1 MSISDDRPTP
11 RRRRVA
17 PPLGDPMVPSTPPV
31 QGVAPYAQPAVAA
44 AAPTRPEAVP
54 STSDR
59 IAPVEEMPAKAA
71 ENRVG
76 ETGRDVADL
85 LASFAAPKSGSEAT
99 VATYLRTSPAAREQF
114 LELAAIS
121 GRSQREVFELIV
133 ADFYRRLK
141 SGSVD

>member
-44 AAPTRPEAVP
+44 AAPTRPEAAP

-59 IAPVEEMPAKAA
+59 TDMEGEPVRGNK
-71 ENRVG
+71 NQVG
-76 ETGRDVADL
+76 EKGRDAADL

-141 SGSVD
+141 SGEE

>member
-1 MSISDDRPTP
+1 MSISDERPTP

-17 PPLGDPMVPSTPPV
+17 PPLGDPMVPSTPPI
-31 QGVAPYAQPAVAA
+31 QGVEPYAQPAVPV
-44 AAPTRPEAVP
+44 AAPTPYEAVP
-54 STSDR
+54 PTSER
-59 IAPVEEMPAKAA
+59 TAMEGEPVWGNK
-71 ENRVG
+71 NQLG
-76 ETGRDVADL
+76 EKGRDAAGL

-141 SGSVD
+141 SGEE